1 MINLECEMGSGIAI
15 VVFLLAPLIPNK
27 LIDMYKNKFHF
38 TVEIVWRQNGRLTQ
52 GGDMTKS

>member
-1 MINLECEMGSGIAI
+1 MLKLLMINLECEMGSGIAI

-38 TVEIVWRQNGRLTQ
+38 TVEIV
-52 GGDMTKS
+52 